1 MGKRGR
7 GAASGADDGNHVD
20 EAEADF
26 VAASSSRHEVR
37 GSPSRP
43 ALATAAMGTRGA
55 AAASGADDGNPAE
68 QPPQAHA
75 LSDEQ
80 ILAQLDR
87 LERKLLS
94 LQGAIRDLRVQVQ
107 ARSEGHATHAHV
119 SDRRSGAG
127 ADSDPPRG
135 FHYVGRLR
143 FPKTPPDSPRRPAT
157 LADNGPAAIVV
168 SDSPA
173 TLAGGPASPDVH
185 DDLSPTSPGSQSYLN
200 STCST
205 LPYA

>member
-7 GAASGADDGNHVD
+7 AAASGADDGNHVD

-26 VAASSSRHEVR
+26 MAASSSRHEVR

-55 AAASGADDGNPAE
+55 AAASVADDGNPAE

-107 ARSEGHATHAHV
+107 ARSEGHTTHAQ
-119 SDRRSGAG
+119 
-127 ADSDPPRG
+127 
-135 FHYVGRLR
+135 FHYVGQLR
-143 FPKTPPDSPRRPAT
+143 FPRTPPGSPRRPAT
-157 LADNGPAAIVV
+157 LADNGPAAIV
-168 SDSPA
+168 SPA
-173 TLAGGPASPDVH
+173 TLAGGPASPDVP
-185 DDLSPTSPGSQSYLN
+185 DDLSPTSSRSQSCLN
-200 STCST
+200 SSAST
-205 LPYA
+205 VPYE

>member
-1 MGKRGR
+1 MGKRG
-7 GAASGADDGNHVD
+7 AASCAGDGNRVD
-20 EAEADF
+20 EAQADF

-37 GSPSRP
+37 GSPS
-43 ALATAAMGTRGA
+43 AMGTRGA
-55 AAASGADDGNPAE
+55 AAASGADDGNLAE

-107 ARSEGHATHAHV
+107 
-119 SDRRSGAG
+119 
-127 ADSDPPRG
+127 
-135 FHYVGRLR
+135 LR
-143 FPKTPPDSPRRPAT
+143 FPRPPPGSPRRPAT
-157 LADNGPAAIVV
+157 LADNGAIVV

-200 STCST
+200 STAST
-205 LPYA
+205 VPYA

>member
-80 ILAQLDR
+80 ILAQLDF
-87 LERKLLS
+87 LERKLLF
-94 LQGAIRDLRVQVQ
+94 LQGAIRYLRGQV
-107 ARSEGHATHAHV
+107 ALRYP
-119 SDRRSGAG
+119 R
-127 ADSDPPRG
+127 PPP
-135 FHYVGRLR
+135 GRPR
-143 FPKTPPDSPRRPAT
+143 PSSTPA
-157 LADNGPAAIVV
+157 AAIVI

-185 DDLSPTSPGSQSYLN
+185 DDRSPTSPGSQ
-200 STCST
+200 TT
-205 LPYA
+205 LFYDE

>member
-1 MGKRGR
+1 MGKRG
-7 GAASGADDGNHVD
+7 AASCAGDGNRVD
-20 EAEADF
+20 EAQADF

-87 LERKLLS
+87 LERNLLS
-94 LQGAIRDLRVQVQ
+94 LQVVIRDLRVQVQ

-143 FPKTPPDSPRRPAT
+143 FPKTPPGSPRRPAT
-157 LADNGPAAIVV
+157 LADNGPAAVV
-168 SDSPA
+168 SPA
-173 TLAGGPASPDVH
+173 TLADGGPASPDVP
-185 DDLSPTSPGSQSYLN
+185 DDLSPTSPRSQSCLSNN
-200 STCST
+200 STAST
-205 LPYA
+205 VPYV

>member
-1 MGKRGR
+1 M
-7 GAASGADDGNHVD
+7 
-20 EAEADF
+20 
-26 VAASSSRHEVR
+26 AASSSVTISVGATE
-37 GSPSRP
+37 P
-43 ALATAAMGTRGA
+43 AADATVWDVGPGIGATEPGA
-55 AAASGADDGNPAE
+55 APVAIASTAGQ

-75 LSDEQ
+75 LTDEQ
-80 ILAQLDR
+80 ILAQLDHLQR
-87 LERKLLS
+87 NLLS
-94 LQGAIRDLRVQVQ
+94 LQDAIRDLRVQVQ

-143 FPKTPPDSPRRPAT
+143 FPKTPPGSPRRPAT

-173 TLAGGPASPDVH
+173 TLAGGGPASPDVP

-200 STCST
+200 STAST
-205 LPYA
+205 VP

>member
-7 GAASGADDGNHVD
+7 AAASGADDGNHVD
-20 EAEADF
+20 EAAADF
-26 VAASSSRHEVR
+26 VAASSSDHEVL
-37 GSPSRP
+37 SPNQM
-43 ALATAAMGTRGA
+43 ALALLTAAVMTQDYV
-55 AAASGADDGNPAE
+55 ASRGADDGNPAE

-107 ARSEGHATHAHV
+107 
-119 SDRRSGAG
+119 
-127 ADSDPPRG
+127 
-135 FHYVGRLR
+135 LR
-143 FPKTPPDSPRRPAT
+143 FPRPPPGSPRRPAT

-185 DDLSPTSPGSQSYLN
+185 DDLSPTSPGSQSCLSN
-200 STCST
+200 NNTASTIR
-205 LPYA
+205 YV

>member
-1 MGKRGR
+1 M
-7 GAASGADDGNHVD
+7 
-20 EAEADF
+20 
-26 VAASSSRHEVR
+26 AASSSRHEVR

-107 ARSEGHATHAHV
+107 
-119 SDRRSGAG
+119 
-127 ADSDPPRG
+127 
-135 FHYVGRLR
+135 LR
-143 FPKTPPDSPRRPAT
+143 FPRPPPGSPRRPVT
-157 LADNGPAAIVV
+157 LADNGSIVV

-173 TLAGGPASPDVH
+173 TPAGGPASPDV
-185 DDLSPTSPGSQSYLN
+185 DLSPTSPGSQSYLN
-200 STCST
+200 STCSS

>member
-7 GAASGADDGNHVD
+7 G
-20 EAEADF
+20 
-26 VAASSSRHEVR
+26 
-37 GSPSRP
+37 
-43 ALATAAMGTRGA
+43 
-55 AAASGADDGNPAE
+55 AASGADDGNPAE

-80 ILAQLDR
+80 ILAQLDF

-107 ARSEGHATHAHV
+107 
-119 SDRRSGAG
+119 
-127 ADSDPPRG
+127 
-135 FHYVGRLR
+135 LR
-143 FPKTPPDSPRRPAT
+143 FPRPPPGSPRRPAT

-168 SDSPA
+168 TDSPA
-173 TLAGGPASPDVH
+173 TLAGGPASPDLQ
-185 DDLSPTSPGSQSYLN
+185 DESLSPTTPRSQSCLG

-205 LPYA
+205 VPYA